1 MDPGLPGNEPADGST
16 PAGENGKAAWRAR
29 LVAGRREPDPAGDAA
44 RTRLLLALPEV
55 MAAGTVAAYVSMR
68 TEPDTTGA
76 LASLAERGVRVLLP
90 VLLPDRD
97 LDWAEAGDLVE
108 GPAGLREPAGPRLGV
123 DAVRQ
128 ADVVICPGLAADRS
142 GTRLGRGGG
151 SYDRALARTRAET
164 LRVLLLREGELV
176 TRLPAEAH
184 DADVDVVVT
193 PTSVVRLA
201 RPSTNR

>member
-1 MDPGLPGNEPADGST
+1 M
-16 PAGENGKAAWRAR
+16 
-29 LVAGRREPDPAGDAA
+29 VAGRREPDPAGDAA

-68 TEPDTTGA
+68 TEPDTTGV
-76 LASLAERGVRVLLP
+76 LAGLAERGVRVLLP

-97 LDWAEAGDLVE
+97 LDWAEAGDLVD

-123 DAVRQ
+123 GAVRQ